1 MVKSL
6 DLPPCYLYDF
16 ASRDCVPLRVKR
28 NVTQQSVSRYIYNT
42 VHGFPKIADV
52 CCAGIVWQ
60 SPLLRHAFMS
70 MALRHNCQI
79 DTTYG
84 YLGFQSNI
92 GTKAPLSPGDRLLK
106 LIKRLKNKAHEPM
119 LLPALAAG
127 IWTEY
132 LHNENHRSAKKLR
145 EIQLDIGVVDLYL
158 QPKQKRIR
166 QPIRPDVVHSKIVS
180 QHAFLTNGVSE
191 FLADLFLSI
200 ASATDNGEAVQV
212 STTSQQP
219 GQQQNQQQ
227 RSRTSAIAMT
237 EELSGYVNHMRMR
250 ARAEIQHHD
259 RILSRVS
266 MYLQVV
272 SQTVKQDHFSQPVPE
287 TVTGAS

>member
-1 MVKSL
+1 
-6 DLPPCYLYDF
+6 
-16 ASRDCVPLRVKR
+16 
-28 NVTQQSVSRYIYNT
+28 
-42 VHGFPKIADV
+42 
-52 CCAGIVWQ
+52 
-60 SPLLRHAFMS
+60 MS
-70 MALRHNCQI
+70 MALRHNCQT

-84 YLGFQSNI
+84 YLGFHSNI
-92 GTKAPLSPGDRLLK
+92 GTKAASSPGDRLLK
-106 LIKRLKNKAHEPM
+106 LLKRLKNKAHEPM

-145 EIQLDIGVVDLYL
+145 EIQVDIGVVDLYL
-158 QPKQKRIR
+158 QPKQKRIQ

-191 FLADLFLSI
+191 FLADLFVSI
-200 ASATDNGEAVQV
+200 ASATDNGEAFQV
-212 STTSQQP
+212 STTSQRP
-219 GQQQNQQQ
+219 GQHQNQQQ
-227 RSRTSAIAMT
+227 RSRNSAIAMT
-237 EELSGYVNHMRMR
+237 EELSEYVSHMRMR

-272 SQTVKQDHFSQPVPE
+272 SQPTFSANRFSRNMN
-287 TVTGAS
+287 TN